1 MSAEVPSKLAKILEQ
16 QNKNVT
22 GGIIIAP
29 LKTNMTL
36 ENPPILN

>member
-22 GGIIIAP
+22 KGIIITP